1 MPTEGETVF
10 NDLIRGEVSFAN
22 KDLYDLVI
30 QKTSGYPTYNFA
42 CVIDDHL
49 MDMTH
54 VIRGDDHISNT
65 PCQIR
70 MYEAL
75 GWKAPIM
82 AHLSMIHG
90 PDGTKLSKRHGD
102 TSVIEYKKQGFL
114 PQALINYLALLGWST
129 PDSQQLFAAGELEQ
143 KFDIKGCQKSPAV
156 FDTVKLMWMNGD
168 YIRQMSKEQLL
179 KEAKPFIEEAGVAKG
194 ISDETL
200 GNIVALE
207 QEKYKTLKE
216 IPDLISFFFT
226 DEVKYDEE
234 AVNKVFKAET
244 AKKAL
249 EVMIAKYGA
258 LQDFTEHTL
267 EAAAREAA
275 KENGLKAGQIFH
287 PVRVAVSGRTNGPT
301 LFKMLEYMGKDM
313 VLKRMGA
320 ALSLC

>member
-1 MPTEGETVF
+1 
-10 NDLIRGEVSFAN
+10 
-22 KDLYDLVI
+22 
-30 QKTSGYPTYNFA
+30 
-42 CVIDDHL
+42 
-49 MDMTH
+49 
-54 VIRGDDHISNT
+54 
-65 PCQIR
+65 
-70 MYEAL
+70 
-75 GWKAPIM
+75 
-82 AHLSMIHG
+82 
-90 PDGTKLSKRHGD
+90 
-102 TSVIEYKKQGFL
+102 L

-194 ISDETL
+194 VSDETL
-200 GNIVALE
+200 ANIVALE

-249 EVMIAKYGA
+249 EAMIVKYGA
-258 LQDFTEHTL
+258 LQDFTEQAL